1 MKLAVVG
8 SRNFNNYKIM
18 KDFIFSKFDL
28 SEIDTVVS
36 GGARG
41 ADTLAEKFAH
51 ENNLLLIVKEAEW
64 DKYGRSAGPR
74 RNKLIVEEA
83 DVVVAFPT
91 PSSRGTWN
99 TVNLAKEAGKR
110 VEILYVEDDSSSRR

>member
-1 MKLAVVG
+1 MKLAIVG
-8 SRNFNNYKIM
+8 SRNFNNYKVM
-18 KDFIFSKFDL
+18 KVFIFSKFDL
-28 SEIDTVVS
+28 SEIDTIVS

-110 VEILYVEDDSSSRR
+110 VEILHVEDDSSSRR